1 MYYLFGGTTV
11 CCWVV
16 AVQGME
22 GGEDVIWT
30 AFHVETNHSLTNM
43 SRYAQLPDR
52 QGPVTQVT
60 CETAWGA
67 LPGAT

>member
-1 MYYLFGGTTV
+1 MYYLFGGATA

-43 SRYAQLPDR
+43 SRYASCGQ
-52 QGPVTQVT
+52 T
-60 CETAWGA
+60 GA
-67 LPGAT
+67 SYTGHV